1 MNIRKFLSVAVITI
15 GLVASAQ
22 AQVVSQAYEI
32 MLNEL
37 RTPSSASG
45 TVAFKECD
53 ECEQKLV
60 RVTANTRYSING
72 KVVRYADFSR
82 AVAAASNRDEVPV
95 IVLHHLESNTVESID
110 VSL

>member
-1 MNIRKFLSVAVITI
+1 MNIRKFLSVAVIVFGFAI
-15 GLVASAQ
+15 SAQ
-22 AQVVSQAYEI
+22 AQVVSQAHEV

-45 TVAFKECD
+45 TVAFKEC
-53 ECEQKLV
+53 EMCEHVVV

-72 KVVRYADFSR
+72 KVVRFADFSK
-82 AVAAASNRDEVPV
+82 AVATASNRDEVAV